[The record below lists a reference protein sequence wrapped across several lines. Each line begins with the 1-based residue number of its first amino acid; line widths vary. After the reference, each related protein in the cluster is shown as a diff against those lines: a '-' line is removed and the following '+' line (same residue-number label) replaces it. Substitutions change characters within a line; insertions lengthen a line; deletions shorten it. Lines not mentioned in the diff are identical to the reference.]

1 MKRGISSGLSRKVF
15 LGALGW
21 ILVAFSYTSIYGRT
35 GATDRMGMRARLSA
49 LYRSMAFTRI
59 QLRQTKLEEQEAIE
73 ALEQI
78 RDRIQ
83 ATESR
88 IRLVRHRLEQTNQEI
103 QAIQEDIARSEQRL
117 KEQYDLLAHRI
128 VVLDRHGEVDFL
140 SVLLGATDYW
150 DFLDRRRFINEV
162 LKGEVIIV
170 KNILKEKARI
180 EQQRQRLEQVKEE
193 QEELSRELDQRWSEL
208 RDQAIEQRH
217 LLQEIEAERRRLER
231 ELEEQERAS
240 EQVRLFLERLATTP
254 EGRQRALHPFSG
266 HLSLPVTGRITS
278 GFGPRFHPILRRY
291 KLHTGVDIAAPI
303 GTPVYAAAE
312 GVVVHAGWLGAYGNA
327 VIIDH
332 GGGVSTLYGHL
343 SSISV
348 SPGQTVSQG
357 ELIGGVGSTGLST
370 GPHLH
375 FEKRLQGTPV
385 NPF

>member
-1 MKRGISSGLSRKVF
+1 MKRNIGAGLSQRLF
-15 LGALGW
+15 LGVLGW
-21 ILVAFSYTSIYGRT
+21 LLVAFSYTSIYGRT
-35 GATDRMGMRARLSA
+35 SATDRVGMRARLSA
-49 LYRSMAFTRI
+49 LYRSMAFTRK
-59 QLRQTKLEEQEAIE
+59 QLRQTKQEEQEALE

-83 ATESR
+83 TTESR
-88 IRLVRHRLEQTNQEI
+88 IRLVRHRLEQTYQEI
-103 QAIQEDIARSEQRL
+103 QAIQEEIARSEQRL
-117 KEQYDLLAHRI
+117 KEQYELLAHRI
-128 VVLDRHGEVDFL
+128 VILDRHGEVDFL

-150 DFLDRRRFINEV
+150 DFLDRRRFVNEV
-162 LKGEVIIV
+162 LKGDIIIV
-170 KNILKEKARI
+170 QSILTEKARI
-180 EQQRQRLEQVKEE
+180 EQQRQRLEQAKKE

-208 RDQAIEQRH
+208 RDQAMEQRQ

-231 ELEEQERAS
+231 ELEEKERAS
-240 EQVRLFLERLATTP
+240 EQVRRFLEHLATTP
-254 EGRQRALHPFSG
+254 EGRQRALQPFSG
-266 HLSLPVTGRITS
+266 HLALPVNGPITS
-278 GFGPRFHPILRRY
+278 GFGPRFHPLLKRF

-343 SSISV
+343 SSINV
-348 SPGQTVSQG
+348 SPGQTVAQG
-357 ELIGGVGSTGLST
+357 ELIGGIGSTGLST

-375 FEKRLQGTPV
+375 FEKRFRGTPI